1 MTNLSITEAR
11 SKLGALVN
19 EASYKGERI
28 AIYRNGKPA
37 AVLVSV
43 EDAQLLSELEDRID
57 LRAAALALAENDFVP
72 LDDLVKELGLD

>member
-11 SKLGALVN
+11 SKLGMLVN
-19 EASYKGERI
+19 EASFKGERI

-43 EDAQLLSELEDRID
+43 EDAALLEELEDRVD
-57 LRAAALALAENDFVP
+57 LQAARLALAENDFVP
-72 LDDLVKELGLD
+72 LDDIVKELGLG

>member
-1 MTNLSITEAR
+1 MTKLSITEAR

-28 AIYRNGKPA
+28 AIHRNGKPA

-43 EDAQLLSELEDRID
+43 EDAALLAKLEDHID
-57 LRAAALALAENDFVP
+57 LAASRRAMKEGGPDIPWEEIKKDF
-72 LDDLVKELGLD
+72 GL